1 MLNSK
6 SPRHPNGIANSS
18 GVLGQYL
25 MDHIMGGGA
34 SGVLPVLRGIADP
47 RGNRPNGV
55 YVARFT
61 NITDKHPGF
70 LRGTIRRPRW

>member
-18 GVLGQYL
+18 GVLGHYL

-34 SGVLPVLRGIADP
+34 SGVLPVLKGIADP

-55 YVARFT
+55 YIAR
-61 NITDKHPGF
+61 
-70 LRGTIRRPRW
+70 